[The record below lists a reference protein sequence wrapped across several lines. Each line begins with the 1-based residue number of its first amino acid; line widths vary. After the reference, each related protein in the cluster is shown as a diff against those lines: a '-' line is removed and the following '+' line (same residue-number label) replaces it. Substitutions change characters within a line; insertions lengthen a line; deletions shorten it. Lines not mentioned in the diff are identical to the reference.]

1 MSLEGRLED
10 LGLADIF
17 QIISLS
23 KRSGVLTIIRKEG
36 TGRLVFNRGMLIFG
50 SSDSVSRLGYTLVK
64 KGLVTTEELEKALRL
79 QKAGG
84 MKLPV
89 GAILEKTGA
98 ISKGVLEEELR
109 SHLVEVV
116 RDFLNWESGS
126 FHFELGSPVAN
137 DLTLD
142 EGLNLEFLMM
152 EASRRQDEYERNQ
165 MEQNTLP
172 PASEGE
178 RRPPATAKSA
188 PPDSLED
195 SSSHLAPALDESQE
209 STKSSAEKT
218 AYRKDLALL
227 TSMIEELSGPASGS
241 EITLLVLRFASEVM
255 NRAIIFL
262 VRREDILGLGQFGLQ
277 LKEESADEKIREV
290 QIPLNEPSLFREVVE
305 KRSNYKGELSQEKWH
320 RYFLDQIGGGW
331 PKEVFLTP
339 LLNGSEVIALLYGD
353 NLPMQT
359 SIGETEGLEAF
370 VRVAGF
376 AFGKAKLERKL
387 QETRQKGTA

>member
-36 TGRLVFNRGMLIFG
+36 TGRLVFNKGMLIYG

-64 KGLVTTEELEKALRL
+64 KGLVTTEELERALQL
-79 QKAGG
+79 QKTGG

-98 ISKGVLEEELR
+98 IAKDVLEGELR

-126 FHFELGSPVAN
+126 FHFELGSPLAN

-142 EGLNLEFLMM
+142 AGLNLEFLMM
-152 EASRRQDEYERNQ
+152 EASRRQDEFERNQ
-165 MEQNTLP
+165 MEQKTLP
-172 PASEGE
+172 PTLENT
-178 RRPPATAKSA
+178 RPPQARSA
-188 PPDSLED
+188 
-195 SSSHLAPALDESQE
+195 A
-209 STKSSAEKT
+209 SSAIEEM
-218 AYRKDLALL
+218 AGPLNPEEEPGSGNGSSQGAVYRKDLSLL

-262 VRREDILGLGQFGLQ
+262 VRRDDILGLGQFGLES
-277 LKEESADEKIREV
+277 KEESADEKIREV
-290 QIPLNEPSLFREVVE
+290 QIPLSEPSLFREVIE
-305 KRSNYKGELSQEKWH
+305 KKSSYKGILSQEKWH

-331 PKEVFLTP
+331 PNEVFLTP

-353 NLPMQT
+353 NLPEQT
-359 SIGETEGLEAF
+359 SIPETEGLEAF

-387 QETRQKGTA
+387 QETKQKGMA

>member
-36 TGRLVFNRGMLIFG
+36 MGRLVFNRGMLIYG
-50 SSDSVSRLGYTLVK
+50 SSDSVSRLGYSLVK
-64 KGLVTTEELEKALRL
+64 KGLITTEELEKALRL
-79 QKAGG
+79 QKTGG
-84 MKLPV
+84 MRLPV
-89 GAILEKTGA
+89 GAILEKIGA
-98 ISKGVLEEELR
+98 ISKEVLEEELR
-109 SHLVEVV
+109 NHLVEVV

-126 FHFELGSPVAN
+126 FHFELGSPVGN
-137 DLTLD
+137 DLTLE
-142 EGLNLEFLMM
+142 EGLNLDFLMM

-172 PASEGE
+172 PAAENDLISTSETTVSPGSAVGGISGSDLSHSVDDGSAAHSPE
-178 RRPPATAKSA
+178 KSV
-188 PPDSLED
+188 
-195 SSSHLAPALDESQE
+195 
-209 STKSSAEKT
+209 
-218 AYRKDLALL
+218 YRKDLALL

-262 VRREDILGLGQFGLQ
+262 VRSEDIWGLGQFGLQ
-277 LKEESADEKIREV
+277 VRDELADEKIREV
-290 QIPLNEPSLFREVVE
+290 QIPLNEPSIFQEVIA
-305 KRSNYKGELSQEKWH
+305 KRSSYKGTLAQEKWH

-331 PKEVFLTP
+331 PTEVFLTP

-353 NLPMQT
+353 NLPQQMP
-359 SIGETEGLEAF
+359 IAETEGLEAF

-387 QETRQKGTA
+387 QETRQKGSV